1 MAESTVGKMQI
12 SEIMESTLHPRAPAP
27 GFAPQAGERARP
39 ISLPDWFIDRCRQAF
54 LDMSFPGPQRVL
66 GVTSAVAGEG
76 KTTVALGMAMAVAAD
91 TDEWTLLLECDLE
104 TASDEVFGVTGGAG
118 LGEWLEGDE
127 RLRILRIPP
136 TKNAFL
142 IPAGGARPDAARVF
156 YKLTQGT
163 LIEDLQQEFPN
174 IIIDLPPVLN
184 IAYRSLAAKVA
195 DQILLV
201 VRYGSTRM
209 EDVEQAV
216 SLLGAQ
222 RTSGIILNGYAPKT
236 PAWLRRLL

>member
-1 MAESTVGKMQI
+1 VAETTVGKMQI
-12 SEIMESTLHPRAPAP
+12 SEIMEATLHPRAPAP
-27 GFAPQAGERARP
+27 GFAAQPGERARP
-39 ISLPDWFIDRCRQAF
+39 ISLPAWFIDRCREAF
-54 LDMSFPGPQRVL
+54 LDMSFPGPRRVL

-76 KTTVALGMAMAVAAD
+76 KTTIALGMAMAVAAD

-104 TASDEVFGVTGGAG
+104 TGSDEVFGVTGGAG

-136 TKNAFL
+136 TNNAFL

-156 YKLTQGT
+156 YRLTHSN

-174 IIIDLPPVLN
+174 VIIDLPPVLN

-195 DQILLV
+195 EQILLV

-216 SLLGAQ
+216 DLLGNE
-222 RTSGIILNGYAPKT
+222 RISGIILNGYAPKT
-236 PAWLRRLL
+236 PSWLRRLL